1 MTAESGMDMHDKGII
16 PPGSVIGILGGG
28 QLGRMLAIAAA
39 RLGYRCRIFAPEAN
53 PPAAQV
59 ANSHHCAA
67 YEDEKA
73 LSAFAAQVDAIT
85 LEFENIPTETIEFLA
100 RYKPVRP
107 GAHLLSVSQDRLR
120 EKEAINALGI
130 ATAPFQPVNSLEELQ
145 NALEIIGM
153 PSILKTRRF
162 GYDGKGQAAIRN
174 EDDIIPAWQAMAE
187 APAILEGFVDF
198 ICEISVIVA
207 RNSHGDIAIHGPME
221 NRHHNHI
228 LDVTIAPASIESALA
243 EAARMLGR
251 QLATGLDL
259 IGLMTAELFVSAEGR
274 LLVNEIAPRTHNSG
288 HFTIEACHTSQFEQ
302 AIRALCGLPLGD
314 TGQHTRAIMKNL
326 IGDDAKLWREILSD
340 GRAHL
345 HLYGKEEAR
354 PGRKMGHVTWL
365 YPDTGN
371 DNGSKMPWPPAQLPQ
386 IPQTFTE

>member
-1 MTAESGMDMHDKGII
+1 MQEDGIV

-39 RLGYRCRIFAPEAN
+39 RLGYRCRIFAPEAD
-53 PPAAQV
+53 PPAARV
-59 ANSHHCAA
+59 ADSHHCAA

-73 LSAFAAQVDAIT
+73 LSDFAAQVDAIT

-100 RYKPVRP
+100 RHKPVRP
-107 GAHLLSVSQDRLR
+107 GARLLAVSQDRLR
-120 EKEAINALGI
+120 EKEAINALDI
-130 ATAPFQPVNSLEELQ
+130 ATAPFCPVDSLDGLHKALQ
-145 NALEIIGM
+145 SIGM
-153 PSILKTRRF
+153 PAILKTRRF

-174 EDDIIPAWQAMAE
+174 EEDIAPAWEAMAG

-198 ICEISVIVA
+198 TCEISVIVA
-207 RNSHGDIAIHGPME
+207 RNSRGEIAIHGPVE
-221 NRHHNHI
+221 NRHRNHI
-228 LDVTIAPASIESALA
+228 LDVTIAPAPIAPAMA
-243 EAARMLGR
+243 EAACALGR
-251 QLATGLDL
+251 RLAAGLEL
-259 IGLMTAELFVSAEGR
+259 TGLMTAELFVTADGR

-314 TGQHTRAIMKNL
+314 PGQHARAVMKNL
-326 IGDDAKLWREILSD
+326 IGDDARHWREILSD

-365 YPDTGN
+365 YPDAGN
-371 DNGSKMPWPPAQLPQ
+371 DDDSKMPWPPAQLPE
-386 IPQTFTE
+386 IPQASAE